1 MKLPYHYYT
10 DEVDKFVIDLE
21 KETRPSLTL
30 NATRL
35 SCQEI
40 GEIESWCLPR
50 CNCKYYTVGVVVFD
64 DRKALTEFLL
74 RWS

>member
-1 MKLPYHYYT
+1 LLHHYYT
-10 DEVDKFVIDLE
+10 DKVDKFVIDLE

-40 GEIESWCLPR
+40 GEIESWCR
-50 CNCKYYTVGVVVFD
+50 CRSNCRYYTVGVIVFD
-64 DRKALTEFLL
+64 DKKALREFLL
-74 RWS
+74 KWL

>member
-1 MKLPYHYYT
+1 MKLPYHYYI
-10 DEVDKFVIDLE
+10 DEVDKFVIDLG

-35 SCQEI
+35 SCEKI
-40 GEIESWCLPR
+40 DEIESWCR
-50 CNCKYYTVGVVVFD
+50 TKHNCKYYSCGVIVFNHSA
-64 DRKALTEFLL
+64 ALTEFLL